1 MQSNQKLINSDKK
14 PIELFQEWF
23 EEAKK
28 SEINDPNAMNL
39 ATISSDGKPSSRIV
53 LLKSYDDKGF
63 VFYTNSN
70 SKKGR
75 AITNNDSVALNFHW
89 KTLQRQIRIEGNV
102 SQISNAEADEYYN
115 SRPLGSRIGAWAS
128 LQSEELDDRSTLT
141 KRVEEFETV
150 SYTHLR
156 AHETLRYLVCR
167 LLLEKKFS
175 DNDVPRPS
183 HWNGYLVTPA
193 LIEFWQDMPFR
204 LHDRLEFRM
213 ENDGWITRKLYP

>member
-75 AITNNDSVALNFHW
+75 AIKNNDSVALNFHW

-141 KRVEEFETV
+141 KRVEEFE
-150 SYTHLR
+150 
-156 AHETLRYLVCR
+156 
-167 LLLEKKFS
+167 KKFTN
-175 DNDVPRPS
+175 NDVPRPS
-183 HWNGYLVTPA
+183 YWNGYLVIPK

-213 ENDGWITRKLYP
+213 ENDGWVTRKLYP

>member
-1 MQSNQKLINSDKK
+1 MRSKQILINFKKK
-14 PIELFQEWF
+14 PIELFKEWF

-39 ATISSDGKPSSRIV
+39 ATISSDGKISSRIV

-70 SKKGR
+70 SKKGKS
-75 AITNNDSVALNFHW
+75 IQNNRSVALNFHW
-89 KTLQRQIRIEGNV
+89 KTLQRQIRIEGEV
-102 SQISNAEADEYYN
+102 SQISNRDADEYYN

-141 KRVEEFETV
+141 KRVEEFERKY
-150 SYTHLR
+150 SNN
-156 AHETLRYLVCR
+156 E
-167 LLLEKKFS
+167 
-175 DNDVPRPS
+175 VPRPT
-183 HWNGYLVTPA
+183 HWNGYLVTPR

-204 LHDRLEFRM
+204 LHDRLEFRRVK
-213 ENDGWITRKLYP
+213 DSWVSRKLYP

>member
-75 AITNNDSVALNFHW
+75 AIKNNDSVALNFHW

-141 KRVEEFETV
+141 KRVEEFE
-150 SYTHLR
+150 
-156 AHETLRYLVCR
+156 
-167 LLLEKKFS
+167 KKFS
-175 DNDVPRPS
+175 DNDVPRPP
-183 HWNGYLVTPA
+183 HWNGYLVTPV

-213 ENDGWITRKLYP
+213 ENDDWVTRKLYP

>member
-75 AITNNDSVALNFHW
+75 AIKNNDSVALNFHW

-102 SQISNAEADEYYN
+102 SQISNIPCSLLSGETFTIITFEQEFLILVNKVFNPSVSSLKHFPSSVLGQLIFN
-115 SRPLGSRIGAWAS
+115 S
-128 LQSEELDDRSTLT
+128 
-141 KRVEEFETV
+141 
-150 SYTHLR
+150 
-156 AHETLRYLVCR
+156 
-167 LLLEKKFS
+167 
-175 DNDVPRPS
+175 
-183 HWNGYLVTPA
+183 
-193 LIEFWQDMPFR
+193 
-204 LHDRLEFRM
+204 
-213 ENDGWITRKLYP
+213 